1 MRTVTA
7 VKNRTV
13 HFTPPL
19 VDSISEANG
28 DNGTVIVCAC
38 FDDPDLLAR
47 RLVKSGNLNAML
59 AADAIPR

>member
-13 HFTPPL
+13 YFTPSI

-38 FDDPDLLAR
+38 FDDR
-47 RLVKSGNLNAML
+47 RFHCPPHVS
-59 AADAIPR
+59 